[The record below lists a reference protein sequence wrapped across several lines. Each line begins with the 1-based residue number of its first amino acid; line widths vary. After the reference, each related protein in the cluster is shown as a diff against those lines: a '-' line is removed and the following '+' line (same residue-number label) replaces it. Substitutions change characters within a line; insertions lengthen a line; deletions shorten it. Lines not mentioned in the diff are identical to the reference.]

1 MPKYSK
7 TLPKLTYNGVTIAD
21 ITHRIDML
29 KSVRKYEALYY
40 TVRISEDMTPELL
53 AEKIYGDQD
62 YWWIICTIN
71 KVIDPLYD
79 WVKRETEVYAYVDK
93 LYDDRYGIH
102 HWEDSEFNQYD
113 EDSPEN
119 DRVAVTNLDWEL
131 YLNDKKRSVLLLKPQ
146 HIPKIVEEFS
156 RWMRDTKIQYQ
167 E

>member
-1 MPKYSK
+1 
-7 TLPKLTYNGVTIAD
+7 
-21 ITHRIDML
+21 
-29 KSVRKYEALYY
+29 
-40 TVRISEDMTPELL
+40 
-53 AEKIYGDQD
+53 
-62 YWWIICTIN
+62 
-71 KVIDPLYD
+71 
-79 WVKRETEVYAYVDK
+79 VDK

-131 YLNDKKRSVLLLKPQ
+131 YLNDKKRNVLMLKPQ